1 MGLFSTCGAKTV
13 PIVAA
18 PFFWGGGQQA
28 GLSLNCHELGA
39 TDARATRLVSCHR
52 RTVFAGAVTGAIT
65 LAKADA
71 GMKKAANSRG
81 VKAFPHIFANLP
93 ELLVQAQRS

>member
-1 MGLFSTCGAKTV
+1 M
-13 PIVAA
+13 PIVAT
-18 PFFWGGGQQA
+18 PIFGGGQQA
-28 GLSLNCHELGA
+28 GFSLNCHELGA
-39 TDARATRLVSCHR
+39 TDARATRLVSCHL
-52 RTVFAGAVTGAIT
+52 RTVFAGVVTGAIP

-93 ELLVQAQRS
+93 ELLIQAQRS